1 MKCHLKLH
9 IDIDIVLATAER
21 RRGMARKLAASSSA
35 AVASAVAAAA
45 AAAAAAVVAGG
56 HCWRVV
62 VKCDR
67 VKTARQSTPRRST
80 STPQDICPR
89 PDVCSLVRTGSG
101 LGSEVVV

>member
-21 RRGMARKLAASSSA
+21 RREMAGKLAA
-35 AVASAVAAAA
+35 ASAAA

-56 HCWRVV
+56 HCRRAV

>member
-21 RRGMARKLAASSSA
+21 RREMARKL
-35 AVASAVAAAA
+35 AAAA

-56 HCWRVV
+56 HCRRVV

>member
-21 RRGMARKLAASSSA
+21 RREMARKLAAASSSSA

-45 AAAAAAVVAGG
+45 AAAVVAGG
-56 HCWRVV
+56 HCRRVV

>member
-1 MKCHLKLH
+1 
-9 IDIDIVLATAER
+9 VLATAER
-21 RRGMARKLAASSSA
+21 RREMARKLAAA
-35 AVASAVAAAA
+35 ASAAAA

-56 HCWRVV
+56 HCRRVV